1 MNVFMLFVSNEKYI
15 LNLWWLIKTKLFFKF
30 KNKLFQYM
38 PKSERV
44 CTETENLD
52 EYRVYYR
59 LNINSKQIIK
69 LIK

>member
-1 MNVFMLFVSNEKYI
+1 
-15 LNLWWLIKTKLFFKF
+15 
-30 KNKLFQYM
+30 M